1 MQIYFFFNYLVTIPI
16 IRLPF
21 TAHTKPRK
29 TLSIQHKTTDFPD
42 FIAYKQRNAYICSIK
57 EPVME
62 ILTRQHYA
70 DMVDSWIGKGNIIA
84 LVGSR
89 RVGKSYILK
98 DFIQRHSKDEDINI
112 IYVDKEKRDFRNIK
126 TNEDLD
132 AWIEERFIPGR
143 HNCILIDE
151 VQQIDG
157 FEKSVCSWYTEDRT
171 DVLITGSNSDLLSG
185 ELATLLSGR
194 HVEIRVHPLTYME
207 FLQFHNLKNSD
218 DSLMT
223 YLNYGGLPGLKAIG
237 LGNEDQVWAYL
248 ASVFNTIM
256 LKDIIE
262 RYDIRNIPF
271 LNNLIAFYA
280 DTTGKLTSANSISK
294 YMKSQDEKV
303 SSNLIL
309 LYRMFYSEAFLIDVV
324 SRYDIHGKRIFE
336 SNEKIYWDDIGL
348 RNLKAEGNMDSYI
361 EKVIENAVYKQ
372 LCFLGYEVKVGVL
385 NAGEVDF
392 VCTKAGTTVY
402 IQASYIVTD
411 DSTRRREFG
420 PLEKIR
426 DNHPKYVISAT
437 PLLNRRNEDGIIHLS
452 LRKFLTEGL

>member
-1 MQIYFFFNYLVTIPI
+1 
-16 IRLPF
+16 
-21 TAHTKPRK
+21 
-29 TLSIQHKTTDFPD
+29 
-42 FIAYKQRNAYICSIK
+42 
-57 EPVME
+57 ME

-70 DMVDSWIGKGNIIA
+70 DIVDSWIGKGNIIA

-98 DFIQRHSKDEDINI
+98 DFIQRHSRDENSNI
-112 IYVDKEKRDFRNIK
+112 IYVDKEKKNFKSIK
-126 TNEDLD
+126 NKDDLD
-132 AWIEERFIPGR
+132 TWIEERFVPGK
-143 HNCILIDE
+143 HNYILIDE
-151 VQQIDG
+151 VQEIES
-157 FEKSVCSWYTEDRT
+157 FEDSVCSWYSEDDT

-185 ELATLLSGR
+185 ELATRLSGR

-207 FLQFHNLKNSD
+207 FLQFHNLPDSD
-218 DSLMT
+218 ESLMT
-223 YLNYGGLPGLKAIG
+223 YLNYGGLPGLRTVG
-237 LGNEDQVWAYL
+237 LDNEDQVWAYL

-294 YMKSQDEKV
+294 YMKSQNEKV

-309 LYRMFYSEAFLIDVV
+309 LYRSFYSEAFLIDVV
-324 SRYDIHGKRIFE
+324 SRYDIHGKKIFE

-348 RNLKAEGNMDSYI
+348 RNLKASGGMDSYI

-372 LCFLGYEVKVGVL
+372 LSFLGYDIKVGVL

-392 VCTKAGTTVY
+392 VCTKSGQTIYV
-402 IQASYIVTD
+402 QASYIIAEDT
-411 DSTRRREFG
+411 TREREFG

-426 DNHPKYVISAT
+426 DNYPKYVISAT
-437 PLLNRRNEDGIIHLS
+437 PYLTKRNDNGIIHLS

>member
-1 MQIYFFFNYLVTIPI
+1 
-16 IRLPF
+16 
-21 TAHTKPRK
+21 
-29 TLSIQHKTTDFPD
+29 
-42 FIAYKQRNAYICSIK
+42 
-57 EPVME
+57 ME

-70 DMVDSWIGKGNIIA
+70 DIVDSWIGKGNIIA

-98 DFIQRHSKDEDINI
+98 DFIQRHSRDENSNI
-112 IYVDKEKRDFRNIK
+112 IYVDKEKKNFKSIK
-126 TNEDLD
+126 NKDDLD
-132 AWIEERFIPGR
+132 TWIEERFVPGK
-143 HNCILIDE
+143 HNYILIDE
-151 VQQIDG
+151 VQEIES
-157 FEKSVCSWYTEDRT
+157 FEDSVCSWYSEDDT

-185 ELATLLSGR
+185 ELATRLSGR

-207 FLQFHNLKNSD
+207 FLQFHNLPDSD
-218 DSLMT
+218 ESLMT
-223 YLNYGGLPGLKAIG
+223 YLNYGGLPGLRTVG
-237 LGNEDQVWAYL
+237 LDNEEQVWAYL

-294 YMKSQDEKV
+294 YMKSQNEKV

-309 LYRMFYSEAFLIDVV
+309 LYRSFYSEAFLIDVV
-324 SRYDIHGKRIFE
+324 SRYDIHGKKIFE

-348 RNLKAEGNMDSYI
+348 RNLKASGGMDSYI

-372 LCFLGYEVKVGVL
+372 LSYLGFDIKVGVL

-392 VCTKAGTTVY
+392 VCTKSGQTIYV
-402 IQASYIVTD
+402 QASYIIAEDT
-411 DSTRRREFG
+411 TREREFG

-426 DNHPKYVISAT
+426 DNYPKYVISAT
-437 PLLNRRNEDGIIHLS
+437 PYLTQRNENGIIHLS

>member
-1 MQIYFFFNYLVTIPI
+1 
-16 IRLPF
+16 
-21 TAHTKPRK
+21 
-29 TLSIQHKTTDFPD
+29 
-42 FIAYKQRNAYICSIK
+42 
-57 EPVME
+57 ME

-70 DMVDSWIGKGNIIA
+70 DIVDSWIGKGNIIA

-98 DFIQRHSKDEDINI
+98 DFIQRHSRDENSNI
-112 IYVDKEKRDFRNIK
+112 IYVDKEKKDFKTIK
-126 TNEDLD
+126 TKDDLD
-132 AWIEERFIPGR
+132 TWIEERFIPGK

-151 VQQIDG
+151 VQEIES
-157 FEKSVCSWYTEDRT
+157 FEDSVCSWYSEDDT

-185 ELATLLSGR
+185 ELATRLSGR

-207 FLQFHNLKNSD
+207 FLQFHKLPDSD
-218 DSLMT
+218 ESLMT
-223 YLNYGGLPGLKAIG
+223 YLNYGGLPGLRTVG
-237 LGNEDQVWAYL
+237 LDNEEQVWAYL

-294 YMKSQDEKV
+294 YMKSQNENV

-309 LYRMFYSEAFLIDVV
+309 LYRSFYSEAFLIDVV
-324 SRYDIHGKRIFE
+324 SRYDIHGKKIFE

-348 RNLKAEGNMDSYI
+348 RNLKASGGMDSYI

-372 LCFLGYEVKVGVL
+372 LSYLGFDIKVGVL

-392 VCTKAGTTVY
+392 VCTKSGQTIYV
-402 IQASYIVTD
+402 QASYIIAEDT
-411 DSTRRREFG
+411 TREREFG

-426 DNHPKYVISAT
+426 DNYPKYVISAT
-437 PLLNRRNEDGIIHLS
+437 PYLTKRNDNGIIHLS

>member
-1 MQIYFFFNYLVTIPI
+1 
-16 IRLPF
+16 
-21 TAHTKPRK
+21 
-29 TLSIQHKTTDFPD
+29 
-42 FIAYKQRNAYICSIK
+42 
-57 EPVME
+57 ME

-70 DMVDSWIGKGNIIA
+70 DIVDSWIGKGNIIA

-98 DFIQRHSKDEDINI
+98 DFIQRHSRDENSNI
-112 IYVDKEKRDFRNIK
+112 IYVDKEKKNFKSIK
-126 TNEDLD
+126 NKDDLD
-132 AWIEERFIPGR
+132 TWIEERFVPGK
-143 HNCILIDE
+143 HNYILIDE
-151 VQQIDG
+151 VQEIES
-157 FEKSVCSWYTEDRT
+157 FEDSVCSWYSEDDT

-185 ELATLLSGR
+185 ELATRLSGR

-207 FLQFHNLKNSD
+207 FLQFHNLPDSD
-218 DSLMT
+218 ESLMT
-223 YLNYGGLPGLKAIG
+223 YLNYGGLPGLRTVG
-237 LGNEDQVWAYL
+237 LDNEEQVWAYL

-294 YMKSQDEKV
+294 YMKSQNENV

-309 LYRMFYSEAFLIDVV
+309 LYRSFYSEAFLIDVV
-324 SRYDIHGKRIFE
+324 SRYDIHGKKLFE

-348 RNLKAEGNMDSYI
+348 RNLKASGGMDSYI

-372 LCFLGYEVKVGVL
+372 LSYLGFDIKVGVL

-392 VCTKAGTTVY
+392 VCTKSEQTIYV
-402 IQASYIVTD
+402 QASYIIAEDT
-411 DSTRRREFG
+411 TREREFG

-426 DNHPKYVISAT
+426 DNYPKYVISAT
-437 PLLNRRNEDGIIHLS
+437 PYLTQRNENGIIHLS

>member
-1 MQIYFFFNYLVTIPI
+1 
-16 IRLPF
+16 
-21 TAHTKPRK
+21 
-29 TLSIQHKTTDFPD
+29 
-42 FIAYKQRNAYICSIK
+42 
-57 EPVME
+57 ME

-70 DMVDSWIGKGNIIA
+70 DIVDSWIGKGNIIA

-98 DFIQRHSKDEDINI
+98 DFIQRHSRDENSNI
-112 IYVDKEKRDFRNIK
+112 IYVDKEKKNFKSIK
-126 TNEDLD
+126 NKDDLD
-132 AWIEERFIPGR
+132 TWIEERFVPGK
-143 HNCILIDE
+143 HNYILIDE
-151 VQQIDG
+151 VQEIES
-157 FEKSVCSWYTEDRT
+157 FEDSVCSWYSEDDT

-185 ELATLLSGR
+185 ELATRLSGR

-207 FLQFHNLKNSD
+207 FLQFHNLPDSD
-218 DSLMT
+218 ESLMT
-223 YLNYGGLPGLKAIG
+223 YLNYGGLPGLRTVG
-237 LGNEDQVWAYL
+237 LDNEEQVWSYL

-294 YMKSQDEKV
+294 YMKTQNENV

-309 LYRMFYSEAFLIDVV
+309 LYRSFYSEAFLIDVV
-324 SRYDIHGKRIFE
+324 SRYDIHGKKIFE

-348 RNLKAEGNMDSYI
+348 RNLKASGGMDSYI

-372 LCFLGYEVKVGVL
+372 LSFLGYDIKVGVL

-392 VCTKAGTTVY
+392 VCTKSGQTIYV
-402 IQASYIVTD
+402 QASYIIAEDT
-411 DSTRRREFG
+411 TRKREFG
-420 PLEKIR
+420 PLAKIR
-426 DNHPKYVISAT
+426 DNYPKYVISAT
-437 PLLNRRNEDGIIHLS
+437 PYLTQRNENGIIHLS

>member
-1 MQIYFFFNYLVTIPI
+1 
-16 IRLPF
+16 
-21 TAHTKPRK
+21 
-29 TLSIQHKTTDFPD
+29 
-42 FIAYKQRNAYICSIK
+42 
-57 EPVME
+57 ME

-70 DMVDSWIGKGNIIA
+70 DIVDSWIGKGNIIA

-98 DFIQRHSKDEDINI
+98 DFIQRHSRDENSNI
-112 IYVDKEKRDFRNIK
+112 IYVDKEKKNFKSIK
-126 TNEDLD
+126 NKDDLD
-132 AWIEERFIPGR
+132 TWIEERFVPGK
-143 HNCILIDE
+143 HNYILIDE
-151 VQQIDG
+151 VQEIES
-157 FEKSVCSWYTEDRT
+157 FEDSLCSWYTEDDT

-185 ELATLLSGR
+185 ELATRLSGR

-207 FLQFHNLKNSD
+207 FLQFHNLPDSD
-218 DSLMT
+218 ESLMT
-223 YLNYGGLPGLKAIG
+223 YLNYGGLPGLRTVG
-237 LGNEDQVWAYL
+237 LDNEEQVWAYL

-294 YMKSQDEKV
+294 YMKSQNENV

-309 LYRMFYSEAFLIDVV
+309 LYRSFYSEAFLIDVV
-324 SRYDIHGKRIFE
+324 SRYDIHGKKLFE

-348 RNLKAEGNMDSYI
+348 RNLKASGGMDSYI

-372 LCFLGYEVKVGVL
+372 LSFLGYDIKVGVL

-392 VCTKAGTTVY
+392 VCTKSGQTIYV
-402 IQASYIVTD
+402 QASYIIAEDT
-411 DSTRRREFG
+411 TRKREFG

-426 DNHPKYVISAT
+426 DNYPKYVISAT
-437 PLLNRRNEDGIIHLS
+437 PYLTQRNENGIIHLS

>member
-1 MQIYFFFNYLVTIPI
+1 
-16 IRLPF
+16 
-21 TAHTKPRK
+21 
-29 TLSIQHKTTDFPD
+29 
-42 FIAYKQRNAYICSIK
+42 
-57 EPVME
+57 ME

-70 DMVDSWIGKGNIIA
+70 DIVDSWIGKGNIIA

-98 DFIQRHSKDEDINI
+98 DFIQRHSRDENSNI
-112 IYVDKEKRDFRNIK
+112 IYVDKEKKNFKSIK
-126 TNEDLD
+126 NKDDLD
-132 AWIEERFIPGR
+132 TWIEERFVPGK
-143 HNCILIDE
+143 HNYILIDE
-151 VQQIDG
+151 VQEIES
-157 FEKSVCSWYTEDRT
+157 FEDSVCSWYSEDDT

-185 ELATLLSGR
+185 ELATRLSGR

-207 FLQFHNLKNSD
+207 FLQFHNLPDSD
-218 DSLMT
+218 ESLMT
-223 YLNYGGLPGLKAIG
+223 YLNYGGLPGLRTVG
-237 LGNEDQVWAYL
+237 LDNEEQVWAYL

-294 YMKSQDEKV
+294 YMKSQNENV

-309 LYRMFYSEAFLIDVV
+309 LYRSFYSEAFLIDVV
-324 SRYDIHGKRIFE
+324 SRYDIHGKKLCE
-336 SNEKIYWDDIGL
+336 CNEKIYWDDIGL
-348 RNLKAEGNMDSYI
+348 RNLKASGSMDSYI

-372 LCFLGYEVKVGVL
+372 LSFLGYDIKVGVL

-392 VCTKAGTTVY
+392 VCTKSGQTIYV
-402 IQASYIVTD
+402 QASYIIAEDT
-411 DSTRRREFG
+411 TREREFG

-426 DNHPKYVISAT
+426 DNYPKYVISAT
-437 PLLNRRNEDGIIHLS
+437 PYLTQRNENGIIHLS